1 MKVIDVSHWQGY
13 IDFNSVRASGI
24 EGVIIKAGGS
34 DAGFYKDSKFETNYV
49 NAEGYF
55 ISKKDFLVVA
65 LSMRKRFIIKPAKL
79 WKKQKESAKILM

>member
-34 DAGFYKDSKFETNYV
+34 DAGFYKDSKFETNY
-49 NAEGYF
+49 
-55 ISKKDFLVVA
+55 I
-65 LSMRKRFIIKPAKL
+65 
-79 WKKQKESAKILM
+79 

>member
-1 MKVIDVSHWQGY
+1 MKVIDISHWQGA

-49 NAEGYF
+49 NAKTLLHNSSINQF
-55 ISKKDFLVVA
+55 I
-65 LSMRKRFIIKPAKL
+65 RIN
-79 WKKQKESAKILM
+79 